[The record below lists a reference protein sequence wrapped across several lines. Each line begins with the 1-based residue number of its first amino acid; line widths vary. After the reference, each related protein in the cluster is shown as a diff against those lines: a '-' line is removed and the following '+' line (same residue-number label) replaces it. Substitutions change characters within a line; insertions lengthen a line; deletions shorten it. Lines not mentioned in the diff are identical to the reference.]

1 MCGELLILGKSVIRH
16 THAQIPVKMGFL
28 VGTAAYFT
36 APFSQAWNVRL
47 RSLSNDSLV
56 AVVMIS
62 ATEIEARAL
71 RHCVSASR
79 KAFVIGQRCLH
90 AAGAAAHGPR

>member
-1 MCGELLILGKSVIRH
+1 MPQCC
-16 THAQIPVKMGFL
+16 
-28 VGTAAYFT
+28 AYFT

-47 RSLSNDSLV
+47 RSLSNDSLA

-79 KAFVIGQRCLH
+79 KAFVIAQRCLH
-90 AAGAAAHGPR
+90 AEGAAAHGPR